1 MSKFN
6 NSFSHYCINELKPPN
21 HHITTIRNAL
31 HLHNKKQYYE
41 MLSKHLPNTLRNG
54 HTNPIPDNV
63 SNFIMKIQTHNNNTN
78 NDDDSSSRAKKETL
92 NDSLIHFQEMYHHYI
107 NVNRR
112 KKKKHLQLNKE
123 NKSFSNEYHVL
134 EERKNHNQTKAFMN
148 YNAIFHIANKYAD
161 NNISVPDIS
170 IKKSNIFTKSPLIV
184 GLKNLKDYFLFNNN
198 TESNCCANSYNS
210 SMLNKQFKTIS
221 YLRKI
226 QKELNSKIH
235 TVIPSSNNNN
245 NAGDA
250 NGSNVHNTTSTTSMY
265 QYNSNKHPSL
275 KTQIA
280 IYKKEIT
287 ALKHACDDVDDFQSF
302 FNNNSNNNNTR
313 SKPKSM
319 SPKYKY
325 KHKAKSQ
332 LILKKTFHPTK
343 NGNNTNSSVNVVNAA
358 AFMQQQ
364 QQHRFNTT
372 HKSTCNNSS
381 HITID
386 NNNNS
391 FSRTS
396 CLYTRHL
403 TNLLHSTSSSS
414 FNNNSG
420 TTVEQLYHKS
430 FNNNPLHRSQ
440 SERCLSNIRKYLNN
454 INKDNKYNLSK
465 DVSSKSTY
473 IQFKKNRDVFMKN
486 YVKEEYHIRTNK
498 GKLCLKDN
506 EVQLINKSDTLHNEL
521 LECEQTLRKMV
532 YEGKLYSNKKYNIN

>member
-41 MLSKHLPNTLRNG
+41 MISKHLPNTLRNG

-63 SNFIMKIQTHNNNTN
+63 SNFIMKIQTHNNDN
-78 NDDDSSSRAKKETL
+78 NDDDSSCRAKKETL
-92 NDSLIHFQEMYHHYI
+92 NDSLIRFQEMYHHCI

-112 KKKKHLQLNKE
+112 KKKKHLELNKE

-170 IKKSNIFTKSPLIV
+170 IKKSNIFTKSPLVV

-198 TESNCCANSYNS
+198 TESNCANNYNS
-210 SMLNKQFKTIS
+210 NMLNKQYKTIS

-235 TVIPSSNNNN
+235 TVIQSNNNS
-245 NAGDA
+245 GDG

-302 FNNNSNNNNTR
+302 FNNNNNNTR

-343 NGNNTNSSVNVVNAA
+343 NGNNTSNSVNNVNAV
-358 AFMQQQ
+358 AFMKQQQ
-364 QQHRFNTT
+364 KRFNTT

-386 NNNNS
+386 NNNNNNNDS

-414 FNNNSG
+414 FNNNNNSG

-430 FNNNPLHRSQ
+430 LNNNPLHRSQ

-473 IQFKKNRDVFMKN
+473 IQFKKNKDVFIKN
-486 YVKEEYHIRTNK
+486 YIKEEYHIRTNK

-532 YEGKLYSNKKYNIN
+532 YEGKLYSTKKYNIN